1 MFQKNDA
8 AIGTRK
14 TVSCMSCKK
23 RLQRAYDGAVRLP
36 LDGCSR
42 YVLISDCHRGT
53 GTIGDNFLKNQH
65 LYFAAL
71 EYYYMRYFYYIEL
84 GDGEELWENY
94 DRKQIEQCH
103 EGVYRM
109 FCRFRQQG
117 RILRLYGN
125 HNMELK
131 ENRRQVFCYR
141 KTSCEKAENRE
152 VMLDADLKECVLLKN
167 CKGGRDI
174 CLLHGHQADFFNSV
188 LWKLS
193 RFLVRYLWKPLEQFG
208 VNDPTSAARNYKKQN
223 HYEHCMAE
231 WAKEKDLYLAA
242 GHSHRPTLSTEGGLY
257 INTGS
262 CVHPSGITA
271 VEIENMNMTLVKWQM
286 STRPDMSLFVERIV
300 LAGPVE
306 IV

>member
-65 LYFAAL
+65 F
-71 EYYYMRYFYYIEL
+71 
-84 GDGEELWENY
+84 
-94 DRKQIEQCH
+94 
-103 EGVYRM
+103 
-109 FCRFRQQG
+109 
-117 RILRLYGN
+117 
-125 HNMELK
+125 
-131 ENRRQVFCYR
+131 RRQVFCYR

-174 CLLHGHQADFFNSV
+174 CLLHGHQAVFFNSV

-223 HYEHCMAE
+223 RYEHCMAE